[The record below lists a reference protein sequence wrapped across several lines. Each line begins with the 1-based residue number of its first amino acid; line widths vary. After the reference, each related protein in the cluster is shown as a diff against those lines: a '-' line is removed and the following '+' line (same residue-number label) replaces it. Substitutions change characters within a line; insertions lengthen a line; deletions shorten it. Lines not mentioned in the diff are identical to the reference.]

1 MRPLQALDDG
11 ALVDALRAESEPA
24 MRELIAR
31 HGVRVRAAARAVTFE
46 TQAIEEISQDVFVE
60 LWKRP
65 ERFDP
70 SRGSLSSYLSGIAR
84 NKAVDRLRSA
94 AVRQKTQDNLVD
106 LARQALD
113 AVRPHDQVDLRD
125 WLKRSI
131 DQLDPAQR
139 EAVVLAY
146 LGDRTYRQA
155 ALDLGLPEGT
165 LKSRVRQALANLRRD
180 LTEVA

>member
-1 MRPLQALDDG
+1 MRPLQTLDDA
-11 ALVDALRAESEPA
+11 ALVTALRAESEPA
-24 MRELIAR
+24 LRELIAR

-46 TQAIEEISQDVFVE
+46 TQVIEEISQDVFVE

-65 ERFDP
+65 ERFDA

-84 NKAVDRLRSA
+84 NKAVDRLRTA
-94 AVRQKTQDNLVD
+94 AVRQRTQESLID
-106 LARQALD
+106 LARQAVD
-113 AVRPHDQVDLRD
+113 SVRPHEDVDLRD

-131 DQLDPAQR
+131 ERLDPVHR
-139 EAVVLAY
+139 EAVVHAY

-165 LKSRVRQALANLRRD
+165 LKSRVRQALAVLRKD
-180 LTEVA
+180 LFEAA

>member
-1 MRPLQALDDG
+1 MRPLQTLDDA
-11 ALVDALRAESEPA
+11 ALVEALRAESEPA
-24 MRELIAR
+24 LRELIAR

-46 TQAIEEISQDVFVE
+46 TQMIEEISQDVFVD

-65 ERFDP
+65 ERFDA
-70 SRGSLSSYLSGIAR
+70 SRGSLPSYLSGIAR

-94 AVRQKTQDNLVD
+94 AVRQKTYDNLVD
-106 LARQALD
+106 RARQAID
-113 AVRPHDQVDLRD
+113 AVRPHDEVDLRD

-131 DQLDPAQR
+131 EQLDPGQR

-165 LKSRVRQALANLRRD
+165 LKSRVRQALATLRRD
-180 LTEVA
+180 LMEVA